1 MSRTN
6 NVSDMVLMA
15 EGDTLTSWSANFT
28 LASSYGALTT
38 ASATVNTA
46 AINLAIV
53 AATGTT
59 GRVLITPGISYT
71 EASLVIPDG
80 VVLIVFSTL
89 GTITYL
95 TKDQGTSL
103 PVTKGGLVI
112 KSQGNTGVMLRSLDY
127 GVTGEPILQF
137 VDATNGDIA
146 AIASKFEE
154 FVEITD
160 PAAPSANKARLYAK
174 DDGAGNTALAVRFP
188 TGDVVNICEQGQKTN
203 LFGSVAWDPGSIAKN
218 DNEVKVVSVTGAA
231 LGDFVIASFSLDI
244 LNLTLSAH
252 VTAANLVDVVLHNGS
267 AGAVDLGAG
276 TVNVLV
282 IRNW

>member
-1 MSRTN
+1 MTTRVDSSFVDVGSRT
-6 NVSDMVLMA
+6 
-15 EGDTLTSWSANFT
+15 
-28 LASSYGALTT
+28 LATKLADFINAADYGAATANSAALNTSCINAAITT
-38 ASATVNTA
+38 ASSAGQSGFVV
-46 AINLAIV
+46 IS
-53 AATGTT
+53 
-59 GRVLITPGISYT
+59 PGVSYT

-80 VVLIVFSTL
+80 VVILIFSTL
-89 GTITYL
+89 GTVTYL

-127 GVTGEPILQF
+127 GVTGEPILQV

-146 AIASKFEE
+146 AFAPKFAEL
-154 FVEITD
+154 VEITD
-160 PAAPSANKARLYAK
+160 PTAPSANKARLYAK

-218 DNEVKVVSVTGAA
+218 DTEVKVVSVPGAA
-231 LGDFVIASFSLDI
+231 LGDFVLASFSLDI
-244 LNLTLSAH
+244 LDLTMSAH
-252 VTAANLVDVVLHNGS
+252 VTAVDLVDVVLHNGS

-276 TVNVLV
+276 TVNVVV

>member
-80 VVLIVFSTL
+80 VVLIVFSAL

-127 GVTGEPILQF
+127 GVTGEPILQV

-146 AIASKFEE
+146 AFAPKFNE

-160 PAAPSANKARLYAK
+160 PTAPSANKARLYCK
-174 DDGAGNTALAVRFP
+174 DNGSGKSQLVVRFP
-188 TGDVVNICEQGQKTN
+188 TGAVQ
-203 LFGSVAWDPGSIAKN
+203 
-218 DNEVKVVSVTGAA
+218 
-231 LGDFVIASFSLDI
+231 VIA
-244 LNLTLSAH
+244 TEP
-252 VTAANLVDVVLHNGS
+252 
-267 AGAVDLGAG
+267 
-276 TVNVLV
+276 
-282 IRNW
+282 